1 MPVIEIE
8 IELAGDARVRIPAAV
23 SPALAAA
30 VVAAL
35 ARR

>member
-1 MPVIEIE
+1 VLAIEIE
-8 IELAGDARVRIPAAV
+8 FAGTARMRIPATV

-35 ARR
+35 ARQ